1 MSNKSNDPFE
11 LDYMPPIVAAS
22 RRQARKFA
30 VVTMGVVIGLVLLFL
45 AWASLAEIDES
56 VRGNGKIIPSSKTQM
71 IANLEGGIIE
81 EVFVREGDLV
91 EPNQILMRIDK
102 TIAQARYSGDRTQYV
117 QFLATAAR
125 LRAQISGEDFVVPE
139 IIQEEAPDV
148 AAEEMNH
155 YRESIAKVENEIAIA
170 QDEVNQKKQELLEF
184 EGKLEQSQEEKGFA
198 EQELAMIEP
207 LVKRGLTAKRDLLR
221 LKRDISD
228 LKGEISSANANIPRA
243 RSDFEQAQKE
253 LNKVKSDLRNQDLEQ
268 LRDIEVRLAEAQG
281 QMTEYGDRMN
291 RTDLR
296 SPVKGIVKD
305 VKVKTVGGVIE
316 PGEDVIEIVPYED
329 KLLVEANINPKDV
342 AFIHPGQK
350 ATVKV
355 TAYDYAVYG
364 SLEANLEG
372 ISADTS
378 YDEQQ
383 QQWFYRIWLRTDD
396 NHLEKAGEV
405 LPIIPGMTAEVDIL
419 TNKRTVLQYILK
431 PIIRGLDRSFTER

>member
-45 AWASLAEIDES
+45 VWASLAEIDES
-56 VRGNGKIIPSSKTQM
+56 VRGNGKIIPSSKTQV

-81 EVFVREGDLV
+81 EVFVREGDVV

-102 TIAQARYSGDRTQYV
+102 TIAQARYSGDRTQYL

-125 LRAQISGEDFVVPE
+125 LRAQINREDYVVPE
-139 IIQEEAPDV
+139 IIQQEVPEVALEA
-148 AAEEMNH
+148 MNH
-155 YRESIAKVENEIAIA
+155 YRESMAKVENEIAIA

-184 EGKLEQSQEEKGFA
+184 EGRLEQSQEEKGFA

-207 LVKRGLTAKRDLLR
+207 LVRRGLTAKRDLLR

-228 LKGEISSANANIPRA
+228 LKGEISSAKANIPRA
-243 RSDFEQAQKE
+243 RSDYEQAQKE

-281 QMTEYGDRMN
+281 QMIEYGDRMN

-329 KLLVEANINPKDV
+329 RLLVEANINPKDV

-364 SLEANLEG
+364 SLEAKLEG

>member
-45 AWASLAEIDES
+45 VWASLAEIDES

-71 IANLEGGIIE
+71 IANLEGGIVE
-81 EVFVREGDLV
+81 EVFVREGDVV

-102 TIAQARYSGDRTQYV
+102 TIAQARYSGDRTQYF

-125 LRAQISGEDFVVPE
+125 LRAQINGEEYVVPE
-139 IIQEEAPDV
+139 IIQKEAPDV

-155 YRESIAKVENEIAIA
+155 YRESMAKVENEVAIA

-184 EGKLEQSQEEKGFA
+184 EGRLEQAEEEKGFA
-198 EQELAMIEP
+198 EQERAMIEP

-221 LKRDISD
+221 LQRDISD
-228 LKGEISSANANIPRA
+228 LKGEISSASANIPRA

-253 LNKVKSDLRNQDLEQ
+253 LNKVKNDLRNQDLEQ

-281 QMTEYGDRMN
+281 QMTEHGDRMN

-305 VKVKTVGGVIE
+305 VKVKTVGGIIE

-364 SLEANLEG
+364 SLEAKLEG

-405 LPIIPGMTAEVDIL
+405 LPIIPGMTTEVDIL